1 MINKILL
8 ILFFLMDLN
17 FSMHQFSFEQ
27 PIQKVDQVDQID
39 NICYSEGVIDDNN
52 KLLFDVTTEIYS
64 CFEESVFYVSLDNEN
79 AENISFDIVCLE
91 NIISYSLENVSDN
104 LVKVVFKTNDSE
116 NHFLEIMC
124 SYLQNDQ
131 MSQLSKKI
139 FVYTHHQ
146 INYISTVTLHD
157 AKFKAYVDASN
168 TDNPSYDEYYD
179 YFCDDS
185 IGGNVLVFD
194 NYSISN
200 ASINIYNT
208 ITISGTIRWK
218 DCFGVVHPAKN
229 VRVAAIEDDIL
240 FFQGELGYTYTNSN
254 GYYSITIPCDELFEY
269 ETVDIKM
276 QIRPQGGNI
285 KVVNTSNVVYKYE
298 SAVYKNYSS
307 STLSYSY
314 TFDVNNFPESEK
326 DIPNAFKVHQ
336 AAEFGATYV
345 EYLDGARLDEMKVCY
360 PSSDNSTNFNGR
372 KINIGYENTNDW
384 DLILHEY
391 AHYVQLE
398 YNITSGVSGGH
409 PINGCSANYESNGR
423 EKGVKIAW
431 VEGWATYFSVSSQIH
446 MNLSSMN
453 FPYAG
458 DLNFTNLKENVQ
470 DGVQY
475 SYNIETVDSYISDI
489 GETNEM
495 NNAAVLFDL
504 ADGINTEEND
514 NVSLGFQYVWDK
526 ITEYQCDTLDKAMDV
541 FHAIKHNDMDL
552 KFGEIL
558 NKNGISST
566 LVSPAANSIL
576 STSSPLFT
584 WNATG
589 GSDLY
594 PNNQFNLVI
603 FDNNYNIIYRSASL
617 TTTQKSL
624 SQTEWIDVITSTTN
638 YIYWAVECYQTT
650 EYTTGFY
657 YSNYRKVYVPTIYNA
672 QIGNF
677 DNNCSAEQTIKLYRF
692 TAPSNNTYKFYSIG
706 DADTYA
712 KIYGDTSN
720 GLFGLLASNDE
731 SSSSNYN
738 FSITMNLSQG
748 QVVYLLVGDDDEE
761 ESFDYSLYITI
772 V

>member
-1 MINKILL
+1 MINNIFLILL
-8 ILFFLMDLN
+8 FLLN
-17 FSMHQFSFEQ
+17 FNFTMCASESNKEVN
-27 PIQKVDQVDQID
+27 KTEQVD
-39 NICYSEGVIDDNN
+39 NMCFSEAVYDEGNRLI
-52 KLLFDVTTEIYS
+52 FDITEETYS
-64 CFEESVFYVSLDNEN
+64 CFDECVFYATLDNEN
-79 AENISFDIVCLE
+79 V
-91 NIISYSLENVSDN
+91 ENVSFEIVCFENIDN
-104 LVKVVFKTNDSE
+104 YSLNYISEKLVEVTFKTNDCE
-116 NHFLEIMC
+116 NHFIEIMC
-124 SYLQNDQ
+124 SYLHNGEVQQ
-131 MSQLSKKI
+131 YSKNI
-139 FVYTHHQ
+139 FIYTHLQ
-146 INYISTVTLHD
+146 RNYVSDVTLHD

-168 TDNPSYDEYYD
+168 TENPSYEEYYD
-179 YFCDDS
+179 YFFDDS
-185 IGGNVLVFD
+185 VDSSISVID
-194 NYSISN
+194 NYSTSN
-200 ASINIYNT
+200 ASVNIYNT
-208 ITISGTIRWK
+208 ITINGTIQWK
-218 DCFGVVHPAKN
+218 DFFGVEHPAKN

-254 GYYSITIPCDELFEY
+254 GYYSMTIPCDELFEY

-276 QIRPQGGNI
+276 QISAQGGNI
-285 KVVNTSNVVYKYE
+285 KVVNNLN
-298 SAVYKNYSS
+298 AVYKCESDVYKNFSDS
-307 STLSYSY
+307 ILPYSY
-314 TFDVNNFPESEK
+314 TIDVNNFLEEDK
-326 DIPNAFKVHQ
+326 DIPNSFKVHQ
-336 AAEFGATYV
+336 AAEFGAGYV
-345 EYLDGARLDEMKVCY
+345 EFLDGARLPEMKICY
-360 PSSDNSTNFNGR
+360 PSAGNETNFVGT
-372 KINIGYENTNDW
+372 KINIGYGNTNDW

-398 YNITSGVSGGH
+398 YDITSGVSGEH
-409 PINGCSANYESNGR
+409 NIYECIAEYNSNGK
-423 EKGVKIAW
+423 ELGAKIAW
-431 VEGWATYFSVSSQIH
+431 IEGWATYFSVSSQEH
-446 MNLSSMN
+446 MNASAMN
-453 FPYAG
+453 IEFVG
-458 DLNFTNLKENVQ
+458 DSCFTNLREDTTNDREYHFDLETIYPNV
-470 DGVQY
+470 V
-475 SYNIETVDSYISDI
+475 EH

-541 FHAIKHNDMDL
+541 LYAIKHNDMDL

-558 NKNGISST
+558 NNNGVSST

-584 WNATG
+584 WSATG
-589 GSDLY
+589 GSNLY

-617 TTTQKSL
+617 TTTQKLL

-692 TAPSNNTYKFYSIG
+692 TAPSNNTYRFYTTG
-706 DADTYA
+706 EADTYA
-712 KIYGDTSN
+712 RLYGDTSN

-738 FSITMNLSQG
+738 FSITRYLAQG
-748 QVVYLLVGDDDEE
+748 QVVYILVGDDDEE
-761 ESFDYSLYITI
+761 ESFDYSLYVEI